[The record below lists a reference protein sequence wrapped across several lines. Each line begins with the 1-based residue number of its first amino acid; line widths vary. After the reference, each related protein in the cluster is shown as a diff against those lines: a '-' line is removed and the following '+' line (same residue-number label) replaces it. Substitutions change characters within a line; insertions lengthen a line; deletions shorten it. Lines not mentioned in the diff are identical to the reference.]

1 MQPLKQVSN
10 EFGYTSNNNLSPSEK
25 IEIVHLYQVKNHMWN
40 NLTF

>member
-25 IEIVHLYQVKNHMWN
+25 TEFVHLNQVKTHMRN
-40 NLTF
+40 NLAF